1 MCFSL
6 ARAPALQ
13 REGAGSVSN
22 GNRHVLRGRVEGVEE
37 LISAFGD
44 LLRPRVIASLDV
56 AAQQRR
62 EKTGSR
68 TSLPSSAPLGYM
80 HAAGTSLFAIKV
92 RFYLRRLERKVHDR
106 INYPSSS
113 ALIRECSAERRIL
126 VVFANTHQVCTCV
139 HQGVPSFFH
148 LSDLASIGPQN
159 TRNVRRPPITPEN
172 EIPVLSTGPPSFRA
186 LCL

>member
-44 LLRPRVIASLDV
+44 LLRPRVIVSLDV

-68 TSLPSSAPLGYM
+68 MSLPSSAPLGYM
-80 HAAGTSLFAIKV
+80 HAAGTCPFAIEV
-92 RFYLRRLERKVHDR
+92 RFYLRRLERTVHDR

-113 ALIRECSAERRIL
+113 ALI
-126 VVFANTHQVCTCV
+126 
-139 HQGVPSFFH
+139 
-148 LSDLASIGPQN
+148 
-159 TRNVRRPPITPEN
+159 
-172 EIPVLSTGPPSFRA
+172 
-186 LCL
+186 